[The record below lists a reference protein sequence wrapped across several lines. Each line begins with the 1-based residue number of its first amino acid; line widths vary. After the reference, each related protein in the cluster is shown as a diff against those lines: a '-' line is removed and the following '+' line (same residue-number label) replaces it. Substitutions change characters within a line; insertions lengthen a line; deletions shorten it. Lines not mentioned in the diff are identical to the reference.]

1 MYPTITLKAGRGN
14 PLVTRHPWIFTG
26 AISSI
31 PAGVKHGDIVRVATL
46 DDEPVGTGFYS
57 NKSMIAV
64 RLVDF
69 GSPELDRNWLKRSI
83 LAAERHRRLMGL
95 SVENAGGPAYR
106 MVFGESDWLPGLVV
120 DRYGDI
126 LVVQISTAGM
136 ERLREDIVT
145 TLVELFSPHAV
156 YERSDSPSRTEES
169 LEPKSGTL
177 FGPVPTQAPFHEGPV
192 LFAADIVEGQKTG
205 FFLDQRRLRDR
216 VRSLA
221 ASRKVL
227 DLFSY
232 TGASGISALMGE
244 ATHATFVDS
253 SATALTGVH
262 RHAEMNGF
270 KSDRFSVE
278 EADVFQWLG
287 TRETPE
293 YEMVLLDP
301 PALIKSR
308 KHAESGRKGYHF
320 LNRAALRLVKDGG
333 ILVSSSCSAHFSE
346 DDLRV
351 TLRRAAEQ
359 AGARLHVLDTV
370 SQAEDHPVSLYFPE
384 ARYLKSFI
392 CLVER

>member
-26 AISSI
+26 AISTV

-46 DDEPVGTGFYS
+46 DEEPVGTGFYS
-57 NKSMIAV
+57 SKSMIAV

-83 LAAERHRRLMGL
+83 LAAEKHRRLLGL
-95 SVENAGGPAYR
+95 SIDSAGGPAYR
-106 MVFGESDWLPGLVV
+106 MVFGESDWLPGLVI

-126 LVVQISTAGM
+126 LVVQISIAGI

-145 TLVELFSPHAV
+145 TLVELFSPHAI
-156 YERSDSPSRTEES
+156 YERSDSPSRVEEG
-169 LEPKSGTL
+169 LELRSGSM
-177 FGPVPTQAPFHEGPV
+177 FGPVPTLAPFCEGPV

-216 VRSLA
+216 IRSLST
-221 ASRKVL
+221 SRKVL

-232 TGASGISALMGE
+232 TGASGISALMGG
-244 ATHATFVDS
+244 ALHTTFVDS
-253 SATALTGVH
+253 SATALAGVQ

-270 KSDRFSVE
+270 KSDRFAVE

-287 TRETPE
+287 ARETPE
-293 YEMVLLDP
+293 FDMVLLDP

-320 LNRAALRLVKDGG
+320 LNRAALRLVVDGG

-359 AGARLHVLDTV
+359 SGARLHVLDTV
-370 SQAEDHPVSLYFPE
+370 SQADDHPVSLYFPE
-384 ARYLKSFI
+384 AHYLKSFI
-392 CLVER
+392 CRVER